1 MFRQPT
7 SNAVPLDVQPRLE
20 SWEGRDHPSQTA
32 LQTYLDHVED
42 TVGRELV
49 AVRGDAAV
57 SLDVGL
63 PHDRPLTGGG
73 GDLDNF
79 LYPVVRRLGPSRFAA
94 AWATKKHGRSS
105 ICAQSAVPA
114 SRDLPAGWRFAAVRT
129 TKASESRAWKQEVAG
144 QLPAVEPSLGA
155 VELQLCFRVAPQ
167 RNWATLWKPAIDAL
181 GTILGVERPEN
192 PFNPR
197 DDRVTSLGLH
207 RNVDDDLRHTVE
219 IGIWWR
225 SARTKPLTCHSRA
238 PASPARI
245 LGTSL
250 PTHDDQP
257 SVNGCI
263 PKEGTGEG
271 SQGATS
277 GVPVRSQRVSAT
289 PRQWWMDDP
298 SPDGGGG
305 RWADT

>member
-1 MFRQPT
+1 VQAFTLFRQPT
-7 SNAVPLDVQPRLE
+7 SNAVPLDVRPRLE

-32 LQTYLDHVED
+32 LQTYLDQVED

-129 TKASESRAWKQEVAG
+129 TKASESRAWKQEFAG

-207 RNVDDDLRHTVE
+207 RNVDEDLRHTVE

-225 SARTKPLTCHSRA
+225 SAHT
-238 PASPARI
+238 
-245 LGTSL
+245 
-250 PTHDDQP
+250 
-257 SVNGCI
+257 
-263 PKEGTGEG
+263 
-271 SQGATS
+271 
-277 GVPVRSQRVSAT
+277 
-289 PRQWWMDDP
+289 
-298 SPDGGGG
+298 
-305 RWADT
+305 

>member
-1 MFRQPT
+1 VQAFTLFRQPT

-32 LQTYLDHVED
+32 LQTYLDHLED
-42 TVGRELV
+42 TVGPELV

-155 VELQLCFRVAPQ
+155 IELQLCFPPPSSSPLAATTAPLFFSAAATRESSSLWHFEGAIRHGSRV
-167 RNWATLWKPAIDAL
+167 RRTD
-181 GTILGVERPEN
+181 
-192 PFNPR
+192 
-197 DDRVTSLGLH
+197 
-207 RNVDDDLRHTVE
+207 
-219 IGIWWR
+219 
-225 SARTKPLTCHSRA
+225 SANA
-238 PASPARI
+238 
-245 LGTSL
+245 G
-250 PTHDDQP
+250 
-257 SVNGCI
+257 
-263 PKEGTGEG
+263 
-271 SQGATS
+271 
-277 GVPVRSQRVSAT
+277 
-289 PRQWWMDDP
+289 
-298 SPDGGGG
+298 
-305 RWADT
+305 